1 MPKIWVRACNKKCN
15 KYSSLCN
22 NLQHCIRILL
32 LKLLAK
38 YILNLKIIIIEYMF
52 QTCFISIVYINCC
65 SKYLNYTA
73 EDQRVNTEQYRANN
87 VLECI
92 VLTAIFYLFLQK
104 LIYKFVKHKK
114 DLLRNAY
121 TLFPILQYIESCFQS
136 CFFSHFICN
145 WENVVTYV
153 SDVFIL

>member
-38 YILNLKIIIIEYMF
+38 YILYLKIIIIEYMF
-52 QTCFISIVYINCC
+52 QICFICIIYINCC

-73 EDQRVNTEQYRANN
+73 EVQRVNTEQYRANN

-114 DLLRNAY
+114 DLLRNAIHSFPHFTVY
-121 TLFPILQYIESCFQS
+121 RKLLQKLF
-136 CFFSHFICN
+136 FFPF
-145 WENVVTYV
+145 YM
-153 SDVFIL
+153 